1 MVAGFGVKTALDV
14 ALRTKLAKQSTSGEL
29 QLFVFVLAM
38 WLAFF
43 HLQLGTSNASANCGI
58 CTGTCTSLFDYCK
71 GRCRHNSESV
81 VRSSTF
87 LTNSFTCFSNI
98 SECF

>member
-29 QLFVFVLAM
+29 QLFVLVLAM

-43 HLQLGTSNASANCGI
+43 HLQLGT
-58 CTGTCTSLFDYCK
+58 
-71 GRCRHNSESV
+71 
-81 VRSSTF
+81 
-87 LTNSFTCFSNI
+87 
-98 SECF
+98 